1 MLTLCHILCQV
12 GDGSSKVNRTQSSPI
27 LCGLFMKAGETET
40 YRYIMITQGG
50 EDRITYA
57 QGAMGTW
64 RGLPSARYSCPQMW
78 IQVKGE

>member
-1 MLTLCHILCQV
+1 
-12 GDGSSKVNRTQSSPI
+12 
-27 LCGLFMKAGETET
+27 MKAGETET

-64 RGLPSARYSCPQMW
+64 RGLPSARYSCPQTW
-78 IQVKGE
+78 IQVKGEGQGLGLGRAGIPGRRG